1 MWQPENINTNPLI
14 LTIKRN
20 IERFRKGKKN
30 NSDQTKKLNEVKV
43 YMACMGWYKK
53 QSKNQGG
60 YYDCYKTA
68 ESKSKDQGQTKE
80 DLVIYQKKLNQ
91 YWKKMVKDVDRMPK
105 REGATSIRP
114 RVLYAGTNYRRMV
127 EPLDIAVYYREGNK
141 DYINKGRSKHYKLL
155 EEWEKGSSKPAER
168 HKVSSTTEDSC
179 FWAHVEEAV
188 IACRN
193 LTEENDSS
201 TEDKES
207 WNYSLLGFE
216 AYVMGLIRMHT
227 LSPETFQEGS
237 SFMKWWEEYKTLK
250 GIGYK
255 SDLAGFMNNKVQN
268 DLLVLDEY
276 KKLS

>member
-1 MWQPENINTNPLI
+1 M
-14 LTIKRN
+14 
-20 IERFRKGKKN
+20 ERFQKGKKN

-53 QSKNQGG
+53 QSRNHGG

-68 ESKSKDQGQTKE
+68 ESKSKDEGQTKE

-105 REGATSIRP
+105 REGAVSIRP

-127 EPLDIAVYYREGNK
+127 EPLDIAVYYRQGKK
-141 DYINKGRSKHYKLL
+141 DYINKGRSQHYKLL

-179 FWAHVEEAV
+179 FWAHVEEAL

-193 LTEENDSS
+193 LTEDNDSS

-207 WNYSLLGFE
+207 WNQSLLGFE

-237 SFMKWWEEYKTLK
+237 SFMKWWKDYKRLR

-255 SDLAGFMNNKVQN
+255 SDLTGFMNNEKVQN

-276 KKLS
+276 KILS